1 MVTLIRR
8 RLGRLGLGGVL
19 AAYLRLL
26 GPAIVSAAL
35 LWLGLQALAPDLLD
49 RGPAPALLALLVA
62 GPVHLLLSLGG
73 AHLLRVPEVGELVSP
88 VLRRLRRG

>member
-1 MVTLIRR
+1 
-8 RLGRLGLGGVL
+8 LGL
-19 AAYLRLL
+19 R
-26 GPAIVSAAL
+26 
-35 LWLGLQALAPDLLD
+35 ALAPDLLD